1 MPSTASVTIQMEKI
15 LEEYSQQVQ
24 DVTERSMDE
33 TAKEAVSQLKAT
45 SPVGHTGKH
54 PGRYARGWRF
64 RKEDKMGGVIYN
76 ATDYQLTHLL
86 ENGHEVLSHVSGK
99 LRMNYIRIV
108 PGDKVKLEMSPYD
121 LSKGR
126 ITWRVK

>member
-1 MPSTASVTIQMEKI
+1 MPSTASVTVQMEKI
-15 LEEYSQQVQ
+15 LEEYSQKVQ

-86 ENGHEVLSHVSGK
+86 ENGHEVKPPPTRPGK
-99 LRMNYIRIV
+99 KSRVAGTKHIKPVEEWCKTTFPIRISR
-108 PGDKVKLEMSPYD
+108 GLK
-121 LSKGR
+121 
-126 ITWRVK
+126 